1 MPGLIKSILISS
13 MVAAVAVGSVAAV
26 GTNFKFNF
34 GSGDVAPVDP
44 GPSVVRMAP
53 ISVQIGGWTLK
64 KKRNEAKMLFVS
76 IALDVPD
83 GDARRTVCRLMP
95 RLVAAV
101 NSEVSHNVLYQETW
115 KQALTG
121 SLDQRLQTR
130 LNRALGRTLVSELRL
145 QGFASEVD
153 APPATCTPTA

>member
-1 MPGLIKSILISS
+1 MPGLIKSILVSS
-13 MVAAVAVGSVAAV
+13 TVAAGTVGSVAAL
-26 GTNFKFNF
+26 GTHFDF
-34 GSGDVAPVDP
+34 GIGGTAPVDP

-115 KQALTG
+115 KQALIG
-121 SLDQRLQTR
+121 SLDQRLQAR
-130 LNRALGRTLVSELRL
+130 LNRALGRTLVNDVRL
-145 QGFASEVD
+145 KAFASEAD
-153 APPATCTPTA
+153 APPATCTPSA